1 MRNNIPPGRFGFHR
15 STVIEQTGL
24 RTFTLVVR
32 RKSRLIMADGKKL
45 LEKADVIRALE
56 QDAVVRV
63 ETTAPVC
70 SKTEKYLTDH
80 SIEVFHIAD

>member
-1 MRNNIPPGRFGFHR
+1 
-15 STVIEQTGL
+15 
-24 RTFTLVVR
+24 
-32 RKSRLIMADGKKL
+32 MADGKKL